1 MADAEQNDQ
10 SFKTSD
16 ERFRYIGFGVYP
28 GKIGDIFASDQE
40 RKTLV
45 QKVRDHFAQ
54 SRGEVREGCTLL
66 EERVTPFE
74 RSFMTGVAAILIL
87 SIFLPWFS
95 GYFETVTVRE
105 VPVNVVAA
113 PGAAA
118 TDKGK
123 VEMTKVTEVKRDN
136 RSLTGIGALLSI
148 GSYGGMVFSS
158 GFFLMLSG
166 LLMIVYFLSCIA
178 LGVYNLYLLYGVKI
192 KDPEA
197 YALYLKKQLRYNWIP
212 VIIWLVMFLFAV
224 FGASY
229 GFKPTGMITQVG
241 DVYGL
246 GAFIGLC
253 SFGVYVSL
261 GAFLTLAVKGKEI

>member
-1 MADAEQNDQ
+1 MADAEQNAQ
-10 SFKTSD
+10 SVKASD
-16 ERFRYIGFGVYP
+16 ERFKYIGFGVYP

-45 QKVRDHFAQ
+45 QKVRDHFAKSQ
-54 SRGEVREGCTLL
+54 GEVREGCTLL
-66 EERVTPFE
+66 EERVTRGE
-74 RSFMTGVAAILIL
+74 RIFMSVATVVLIL

-95 GYFETVTVRE
+95 GYFETVTVKD

-136 RSLTGIGALLSI
+136 HSLTGIGALFSI

-178 LGVYNLYLLYGVKI
+178 LGIYNLYLLYGVKI
-192 KDPEA
+192 KDPDA
-197 YALYLKKQLRYNWIP
+197 YAMYLKNQLRYNWIP
-212 VIIWLVMFLFAV
+212 VIMWLVMFLFAA

-229 GFKPTGMITQVG
+229 GFKPAGLLVQVG
-241 DVYGL
+241 DSYGL

-253 SFGVYVSL
+253 SFGIYISL